1 MIDRHSLLNKFAVRD
16 PCCRLVMTN
25 KTQATESASS
35 VLFFIFFVVL
45 SGGWIVFLQ
54 PSENYGRYFS
64 ILVAIKILHM
74 FLEV

>member
-1 MIDRHSLLNKFAVRD
+1 
-16 PCCRLVMTN
+16 MTN

-35 VLFFIFFVVL
+35 VLFFIFVVVL
-45 SGGWIVFLQ
+45 SGGWTVFLQ

-64 ILVAIKILHM
+64 TPVAIKKSHM